1 MNRIVIDAELAAKL
15 YQSNG
20 HPVQLVDET
29 GRVVAEAKPRVDPAE
44 YAHVGELEDHF
55 TPEEIEQM
63 LAPDQQCFTTE
74 EVLARLRSLK

>member
-20 HPVQLVDET
+20 YPVQLVDAT
-29 GRVVAEAKPRVDPAE
+29 GRVVAEATPRVDPAE
-44 YAHVGELEDHF
+44 YARLEDPPF
-55 TPEEIEQM
+55 TEEEIDQM
-63 LAPDQQCFTTE
+63 CAPDQKCYTTE